1 MAFATARKIG
11 DSMVL
16 ELSPELERELDLK
29 EGAQV
34 EIQEVAHSLKIRRPG
49 SSLEELLAQ
58 CDYSIPRDDE
68 EREWIDAPRV
78 GRELI

>member
-1 MAFATARKIG
+1 MAFATAKKIG

-16 ELSPELERELDLK
+16 ELSPELELELDLK

-34 EIQEVAHSLKIRRPG
+34 EVQGTARSLKIGRPNY
-49 SSLEELLAQ
+49 SLAELLAQ
-58 CDYSIPRDDE
+58 CDYSLPMDEE